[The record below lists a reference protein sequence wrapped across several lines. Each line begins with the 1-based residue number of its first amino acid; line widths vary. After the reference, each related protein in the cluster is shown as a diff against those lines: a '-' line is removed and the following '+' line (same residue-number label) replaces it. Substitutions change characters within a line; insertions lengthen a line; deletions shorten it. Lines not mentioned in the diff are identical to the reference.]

1 MKKLLILLTALS
13 LAETIFAEEA
23 YWTYTEEGKD
33 HNSIGYG
40 YITDGVWKLYAKRN
54 AKNSLDLYVSASG
67 GEFYGDETKVYPV
80 NLTNIYNSDRS
91 EKYTATK
98 FGKFSY
104 RYKDSLLYNY
114 KERLSEFIAPDCV
127 SLEGG
132 NNNGYNF
139 AGCTSLTNVVLNA
152 GLAEFPAAAFSG
164 CSNLAELSPRTFTSC
179 QKLYGTAFSGCGKL
193 VGKLE
198 FPVCVSVVND
208 VFSSCLLIEEVS
220 IPSATSIG
228 TAAFKNCAS
237 LAKVVVSQNLTQIGS
252 SAFYGCTNLEP
263 DFLQSILTKSIQHIG
278 PEDVTK
284 KGSEFYGCTSLKTLV
299 WNLPNLATNIVND
312 SCFFG
317 CSSLEKVVFKTPV
330 DVIRSKAFY
339 GIKPGAEIYMHQ
351 EVPVLI
357 EREALSRSK
366 DNPPY
371 TKVYLSGNVDGW
383 LEVLGRYNHVI
394 PKEKFDDRT
403 FYAEASSESWDCGK
417 TTEHRKQSWQTMVN
431 MMAKD
436 TAVCE
441 SVTSGSN
448 VTSVKMK
455 ERGVIAFVLCH
466 NYNHGESCF
475 WVMRAPQ
482 TGFSVRVR

>member
-98 FGKFSY
+98 FGRFSY

-132 NNNGYNF
+132 SNNGYNF

-208 VFSSCLLIEEVS
+208 VFSSCVLFFFDGVS
-220 IPSATSIG
+220 IG
-228 TAAFKNCAS
+228 
-237 LAKVVVSQNLTQIGS
+237 
-252 SAFYGCTNLEP
+252 
-263 DFLQSILTKSIQHIG
+263 
-278 PEDVTK
+278 
-284 KGSEFYGCTSLKTLV
+284 
-299 WNLPNLATNIVND
+299 
-312 SCFFG
+312 
-317 CSSLEKVVFKTPV
+317 
-330 DVIRSKAFY
+330 
-339 GIKPGAEIYMHQ
+339 
-351 EVPVLI
+351 
-357 EREALSRSK
+357 
-366 DNPPY
+366 
-371 TKVYLSGNVDGW
+371 
-383 LEVLGRYNHVI
+383 
-394 PKEKFDDRT
+394 
-403 FYAEASSESWDCGK
+403 
-417 TTEHRKQSWQTMVN
+417 
-431 MMAKD
+431 
-436 TAVCE
+436 
-441 SVTSGSN
+441 
-448 VTSVKMK
+448 
-455 ERGVIAFVLCH
+455 
-466 NYNHGESCF
+466 
-475 WVMRAPQ
+475 
-482 TGFSVRVR
+482 GFP